1 MLSTFARATRT
12 QTLTSSRATFSTA
25 RTLRQQPIYQ
35 PPTPP
40 QEPDNPHR
48 AFYKSFGRPI
58 AKVFFMA
65 LFTYQVLHYSW
76 MKLEAMEEKEDKTA
90 ELEGLEGKLREITGK
105 PAPAPAP
112 APEKKV

>member
-1 MLSTFARATRT
+1 MSSTLARATT
-12 QTLTSSRATFSTA
+12 QTSRSCRAAFSTA

-76 MKLEAMEEKEDKTA
+76 MKLEAMEEKEEKTA
-90 ELEGLEGKLREITGK
+90 ELEALEGKLRQITGK
-105 PAPAPAP
+105 PAPVA